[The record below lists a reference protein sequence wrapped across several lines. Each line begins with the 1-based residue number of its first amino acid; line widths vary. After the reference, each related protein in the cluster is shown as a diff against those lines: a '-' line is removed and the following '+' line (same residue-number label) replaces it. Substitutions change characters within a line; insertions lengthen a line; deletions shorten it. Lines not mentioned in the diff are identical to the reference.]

1 MKKISIAVLAVT
13 LAAVCLFAGCNGAEG
28 GKITD
33 TQQNLSEAMSDA
45 KDMMTDISE
54 FFTNPA
60 GNITD
65 NSQASN
71 PATNTSDTNTEN
83 ITM

>member
-13 LAAVCLFAGCNGAEG
+13 LAALCLFAGCNGAEG

-33 TQQNLSEAMSDA
+33 NMQNLDEAMTEA

-54 FFTNPA
+54 FFTNPS

-65 NSQASN
+65 NSQTVTSETSTAN
-71 PATNTSDTNTEN
+71 TNSVTK
-83 ITM
+83 

>member
-33 TQQNLSEAMSDA
+33 TQQNLDEAMTEA

-54 FFTNPA
+54 FFTNPS

-65 NSQASN
+65 NSQASS
-71 PATNTSDTNTEN
+71 PATNTSDTNTGN